1 MLNAYRI
8 ALNNRV
14 NYSDTSGILAAY
26 RTAINNRVKYSD
38 TVSILSAYQSAL
50 NARTKY
56 SDTSTLLATQSYVAA
71 HGSAYTA
78 NAPISIVGSVIKAD
92 TLNRFFGLAT
102 IGKAYNDS
110 IILSAATNTKLAKTD
125 TTGIRTQLVA
135 GSNMTITGTYPN
147 LVLASSGGAS
157 INYPNTIKKY
167 LNGYGTFATL
177 NTDSISQ
184 GSTNLY
190 FTNSDT
196 AGFANKLNKGD
207 TNGIRPQLTGSG
219 ITTISGTYPNLVINS
234 SITSAY
240 NTGALLFASVGNIS
254 GDNNNLYYDS
264 ANTRLGI
271 GRLYNT
277 TTNLV
282 PTLYSNTSPSPFVAS
297 CNSGSSN
304 AYQFWGTGRGA
315 ILGAPAPIWVTI
327 YLGGG
332 YVANQYVMYTYSGC
346 QSCLPTDWQLQGSNN
361 NSTWTT
367 LDNRSGVSLTGGAN
381 YTFSFSNTNTYTYYR
396 FYATADQGNS
406 NTIPGSIVL
415 QNSSVSHITP
425 LAKNHI
431 YTTLAS
437 EKGQIIQGVAS
448 QTANLSEWQNS
459 SGSLLG
465 YVDASGNINTTGTIS
480 ATSSITSSSSVTG
493 TTLNATITKT
503 TINGS
508 SGTYV
513 WSQPFNG
520 SSYKKVVIELNA
532 YTNASTSAITYTG
545 SFHQAPA
552 IVCNTTGLSISTI
565 SNTSI
570 TIPTATAVNGWII
583 LEGY

>member
-1 MLNAYRI
+1 
-8 ALNNRV
+8 
-14 NYSDTSGILAAY
+14 
-26 RTAINNRVKYSD
+26 
-38 TVSILSAYQSAL
+38 
-50 NARTKY
+50 
-56 SDTSTLLATQSYVAA
+56 
-71 HGSAYTA
+71 
-78 NAPISIVGSVIKAD
+78 
-92 TLNRFFGLAT
+92 
-102 IGKAYNDS
+102 
-110 IILSAATNTKLAKTD
+110 
-125 TTGIRTQLVA
+125 
-135 GSNMTITGTYPN
+135 
-147 LVLASSGGAS
+147 
-157 INYPNTIKKY
+157 
-167 LNGYGTFATL
+167 
-177 NTDSISQ
+177 
-184 GSTNLY
+184 
-190 FTNSDT
+190 
-196 AGFANKLNKGD
+196 
-207 TNGIRPQLTGSG
+207 
-219 ITTISGTYPNLVINS
+219 
-234 SITSAY
+234 
-240 NTGALLFASVGNIS
+240 
-254 GDNNNLYYDS
+254 
-264 ANTRLGI
+264 
-271 GRLYNT
+271 
-277 TTNLV
+277 
-282 PTLYSNTSPSPFVAS
+282 
-297 CNSGSSN
+297 
-304 AYQFWGTGRGA
+304 
-315 ILGAPAPIWVTI
+315 
-327 YLGGG
+327 
-332 YVANQYVMYTYSGC
+332 
-346 QSCLPTDWQLQGSNN
+346 
-361 NSTWTT
+361 